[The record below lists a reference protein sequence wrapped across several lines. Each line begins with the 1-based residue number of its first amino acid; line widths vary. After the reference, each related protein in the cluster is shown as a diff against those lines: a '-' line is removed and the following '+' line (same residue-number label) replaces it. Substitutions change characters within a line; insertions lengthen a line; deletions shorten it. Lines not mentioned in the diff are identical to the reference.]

1 MAKTVFT
8 QAYEGLSDIEELK
21 IRLERS
27 KEAEYLHLAG
37 VTDAGKALTVNGI
50 GQDYKTKVVITAEE
64 QRAKDLYEELSY
76 FDENALYIPGKDLLF
91 FQSDIRGNAITIPRV
106 RTLQRILQGGPV
118 TVVTTISAVMNRLPE
133 PSVLEQGFHELK
145 VGDRVDLV
153 DLRKLLSADGYEP
166 VQEVSEQGEYAVR
179 GGIVDIFPLTEDYP
193 LRIEFWDDEID
204 SIKYFDAGTQ
214 RSTEN
219 IQSFTLTPAM
229 EFVLDSKAVL
239 KGTAAMK
246 SDADHLYEVYRKEM
260 KTEEAHRIRT
270 TIDEVIEKID
280 TGWIRQEAEVYL
292 PYFTEKLVS
301 VLDYLPEDTLV
312 FLDEGRHIDEA
323 AKMTELEF
331 TDSMTR
337 RLEQG
342 YLLPRQLELVESI
355 KDLKLTLGKHS
366 GVILTTLD
374 QCGKLI
380 KSAGDYHISMQSGT
394 SYNNSFPLL
403 TKELRA
409 LRKKHARV
417 LLLSQSRTRGQ
428 RIAKDLASEEI
439 MAFYSEDIE
448 HMIQPGEIMV
458 STGQVRQGF
467 EFPDSNFV
475 IISESDIFGQKPRK
489 KKRKKFEGGEKISAF
504 RDLHPGDYV
513 VHENHGLGIYRGLEK
528 IEVDNVMKDYI
539 KIEYA
544 KGGNLYVLATQLD
557 TIQKYGDADGKK
569 PRLNSLGGQEWEKT
583 KAKVQ
588 SGVGLVARE
597 LVDLYAARRK
607 ETGYAFS
614 EDTEWQKEFE
624 EAFPYE
630 ETEGQLSAIADV
642 KRDMMSSKI
651 MDRLICGDVGF
662 GKTEI
667 AMRAAFKAVQDG
679 KQVVVLVP
687 TTILAE
693 QHYNNFTQ
701 RMSAFGPN
709 IELLSRF
716 RTPSQVKKSLKN
728 IESGFADIVIGTH
741 RVLSKD
747 VKFKDLGL
755 LIIAEEQRF
764 GVGHKEKIKQLRKNV
779 DVLSLSATPI
789 PRTLHMS
796 LVGIRDMSLLEEAPM
811 DRQPIQT
818 FVFEYN
824 TELIREAIARELSR
838 GGQVYY
844 VINRVKNIADVADRI
859 QAMVPDANVSY
870 AHGQMNE
877 TQLEDIMMSFVNKE
891 IDVLVATTIIE
902 IGLDISNVNTI
913 IIHDAD
919 KMGLSQL
926 YQLRGRV
933 GRSSRTAYAFFLYK
947 KDKILK
953 EDAEKR
959 LSAIR
964 EFTDLGS
971 GFKIALRDLEIRGAG
986 NMLGREQHGHMEA
999 VGYDLYCKML
1009 NEAVRREKGE
1019 EVEEDFDTVVEID
1032 IDAYIP
1038 KSYIS
1043 DEMQKLDIYKRIAA
1057 IRTEEEYEDM
1067 YDELLDRFRE
1077 PPKAVM
1083 NLLRIALLRGHAKKA
1098 YIQEIRQKPDLIN
1111 IRLFPKAKI
1120 DITGIPKLVE
1130 KYAPYLTFRPDKENP
1145 GFVFDN
1151 TKDSRIRKRDVCELL
1166 QEFSDSLYEYAV
1178 QKTKA
1183 VEENL

>member
-1 MAKTVFT
+1 MEEMEAFQQIRRRMQK
-8 QAYEGLSDIEELK
+8 AYQGMI
-21 IRLERS
+21 
-27 KEAEYLHLAG
+27 LAG
-37 VTDAGKALTVNGI
+37 GCIDSQKAHLIGCLSRDYPVTCILAPDDL
-50 GQDYKTKVVITAEE
+50 
-64 QRAKDLYEELSY
+64 RAREICENYRI
-76 FDENALYIPGKDLLF
+76 FDEHVLLYPARDFLF
-91 FQSDIRGNAITIPRV
+91 FQADLQSRTLTTQRV
-106 RTLQRILQGGPV
+106 RCMKALADITAGLGHERVTIVLTQRSLMSHCMKAEDWMDAIRSYAQGDEMDPQ
-118 TVVTTISAVMNRLPE
+118 E
-133 PSVLEQGFHELK
+133 EKKVLSLMGYE
-145 VGDRVDLV
+145 RVDLV
-153 DLRKLLSADGYEP
+153 EEAG
-166 VQEVSEQGEYAVR
+166 QYASR
-179 GGIVDIFPLTEDYP
+179 GGILDIFPLTEDYP

-747 VKFKDLGL
+747 VKFKNLGL
-755 LIIAEEQRF
+755 LIIDEEQRF

-1178 QKTKA
+1178 RKTKA